1 MTHIYLLY
9 DFCCNLNIISP
20 AYGHMVRGGGGGP
33 VMTDEVIFVIL
44 KDLIKF

>member
-20 AYGHMVRGGGGGP
+20 AYGHMVRGGGGS